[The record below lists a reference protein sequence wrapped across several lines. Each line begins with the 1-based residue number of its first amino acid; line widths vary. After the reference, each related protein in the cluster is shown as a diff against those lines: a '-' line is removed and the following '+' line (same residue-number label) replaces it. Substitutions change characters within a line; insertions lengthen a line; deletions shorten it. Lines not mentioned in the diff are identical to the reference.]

1 MRYLRLT
8 CLIIIALC
16 AISVD
21 AQSGRRQAKPTPA
34 APIPTPTPEPT
45 PIPKKDDKEP
55 NLLFFVGVDRGS
67 AFASFPIVYYD
78 AALRGCADRLRT
90 GSSAGVDV
98 SERDL
103 TRGEAIKKAE
113 SEEKTYVILLELTVN
128 SMSRSYDD
136 LELEFVVFAPTTAK
150 VVTSGRSYLR
160 GNRAGP
166 LVVGRT
172 PRGTSSIYLEQLV
185 RKAGEDAADR
195 ILKAL
200 HLNLP
205 RR

>member
-8 CLIIIALC
+8 CLIIIAFC
-16 AISVD
+16 AISVH
-21 AQSGRRQAKPTPA
+21 AQSGRRQAKPAPV

-55 NLLFFVGVDRGS
+55 NVLFFVGIDRGS

-78 AALRGCADRLRT
+78 AALRGCADRLRA

-113 SEEKTYVILLELTVN
+113 SEEKTYVILLELTLN

-172 PRGTSSIYLEQLV
+172 PRGTNSIYLEQLV
-185 RKAGEDAADR
+185 MKAGEDAADR

>member
-1 MRYLRLT
+1 MRKLHLT
-8 CLIIIALC
+8 CLICIVLC
-16 AISVD
+16 AVSVH
-21 AQSGRRQAKPTPA
+21 AQSGRRQTKPPPA
-34 APIPTPTPEPT
+34 APVPTPTPEPT
-45 PIPKKDDKEP
+45 PIPKKDDKASE
-55 NLLFFVGVDRGS
+55 LMFFVGVDRGS

-78 AALRGCADRLRT
+78 AALRGCADRLRA

-98 SERDL
+98 SERDV

-113 SEEKTYVILLELTVN
+113 SEEKTYVILLELKVD

-150 VVTSGRSYLR
+150 VVTSGRTYLN

-172 PRGTSSIYLEQLV
+172 RRGTNSLYLEQLL
-185 RKAGEDAADR
+185 RKAGEDVANR